1 VTVKLPV
8 VRAMLKEG
16 ETVQMRYVFLLAYI
30 WKAEVMVVAKAGRVS
45 LSSVMLT
52 GKGLL
57 S

>member
-1 VTVKLPV
+1 MTVKLPV